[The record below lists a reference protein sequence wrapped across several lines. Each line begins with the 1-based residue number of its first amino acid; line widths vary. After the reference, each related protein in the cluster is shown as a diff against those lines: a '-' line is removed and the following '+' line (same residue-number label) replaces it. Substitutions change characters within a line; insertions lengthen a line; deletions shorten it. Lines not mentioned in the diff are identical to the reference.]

1 MTDNNLNKP
10 QWYGRL
16 AKVAVWAIGICVAT
30 VLILE
35 ALLSAPV
42 VTDAVNRIAGRY
54 IDGDISFGK
63 VSVSVLKRFPA
74 VTATLED
81 FCITYPA
88 ERFDN
93 EEKTGPRGELLYRG
107 NGDSA
112 DTLAR
117 FSHFSA
123 SIKVMPL
130 IFGKISIPEISLH
143 SPRIYA
149 HSYADG
155 KANWDIFRFGEDTKD
170 QEDTTAVLP
179 DITIEK
185 IELSDNANI
194 VYTDSRDTIFA
205 LIELKKAGFDG
216 RFSTG
221 RSSRNR
227 IGLSV
232 DSMFVAGRIASD
244 TLALGLDRLKIHEH
258 NDHMDV
264 EMNAKT
270 TIATNTFGRMSIP
283 IYMNGTLHFPK
294 DSVFAVGVHN
304 FNAEIAAVPFDGEA
318 DLRLHKDRAEIDG
331 RLTVTECHVDE
342 IISKF
347 VKNFIPEASKIK
359 TDAVIGIDASCKGEY
374 VFETGKLPVFSVDLI
389 MPKSTIR
396 HTGMGE
402 EAVIALDAYIANTRQ
417 GKLNINVNEVA
428 FSTEG
433 LTLEGYGGL
442 TDILSNDPS
451 LSIEGSISAS
461 LDTLTRFLPDTLDI
475 TANGSIAGEISG
487 TARMSDLSL
496 YTFSRSSLTG
506 NISSDNITVIMPGDS
521 LDVQIGKLRLDLQPE
536 HVTSRRDT
544 TQSFRLMGI
553 TGSIEKIDAGYKGN
567 LALKGDGITLTA
579 KNTATSADTS
589 LVQRLGGRFG
599 AKNLT
604 VTDASGTNIDLDD
617 TQNGFQMMPKRD
629 NPRIP
634 VLTLTSSN
642 KRITLA
648 TDVNR
653 AILTDASLE
662 ASATM
667 NTLERRQRTRTGR
680 DSLARRRPSDTP
692 EWMQEEDFRAQDI
705 DIRLDQSLAKYFR
718 EWDMRGDINVR
729 TGIIMTPY
737 FPLRNILRGME
748 LSFSNDRIGIDSL
761 KVMAGRSTVEAK
773 GELTGLRRALAG
785 RGSRP
790 SRSVLKLD
798 MDISTDGMDANEVLT
813 AYNAGTHFDPE
824 AAKDKMADASNSDF
838 LKMVISDTAAA
849 EEKAKLLVLPGNI
862 NADIQVNG
870 KDIIYSDLEISDL
883 NANLLMKERCVQITN
898 TMVTSNIG
906 DVSFEGFYATRT
918 KKDIKAGFNFEFNDI
933 TAEKA
938 IDLMPAVDTLMP
950 LLKSF
955 AGKLDCE
962 LAATASLDTN
972 MNILTPTINGILR
985 INGDDLT
992 ISDSELY
999 TSLAKKLK
1007 FSDRKTGRIDHMT
1020 VEGVIND
1027 NIIEVF
1033 PFVLSLD
1040 RYTLALSGKQNLDM
1054 SYRYHASLIKS
1065 PLIIRLGVD
1074 VYGQDFDNMKFKLCK
1089 PKYKNENVPAFTKV
1103 IDETKINLAQSIR
1116 NIFEKGVD
1124 AAIKE
1129 NERQDAIL
1137 EHRQEIGYVNAVDQE
1152 AEELSAEEQ
1161 KKLEEATAE
1170 SEATET
1176 GEDAPATI
1184 EETTENKQN
1193 NE

>member
-1 MTDNNLNKP
+1 MTDNNENRP
-10 QWYGRL
+10 GWYGRL
-16 AKVAVWAIGICVAT
+16 AKAVAWILGILIAA
-30 VLILE
+30 VLALE
-35 ALLSAPV
+35 VLLSTSMM
-42 VTDAVNRIAGRY
+42 TDTVNKIAGRY

-63 VSVSVLKRFPA
+63 VSVSILKRFPA

-81 FCITYPA
+81 FCITYPHD
-88 ERFDN
+88 RFDR
-93 EEKTGPRGELLYRG
+93 EEKSGPQGDLLYKG
-107 NGDSA
+107 NGQTA
-112 DTLAR
+112 DTLAA
-117 FSHFSA
+117 FSRFSA
-123 SIKVMPL
+123 SVKIMPL
-130 IFGKISIPEISLH
+130 LFGKIAVPAVSLH
-143 SPRIYA
+143 SPKIYA
-149 HSYADG
+149 HSYANG
-155 KANWDIFRFGEDTKD
+155 RANWDIFRLGDEPEE
-170 QEDTTAVLP
+170 QEDTTATSLP
-179 DITIEK
+179 DISLGR
-185 IELSDNANI
+185 IELTDDPYI

-205 LIELKKAGFDG
+205 LIELKQAGFHG

-221 RSSRNR
+221 KSSRNR

-232 DSMFVAGRIASD
+232 DSMFVAGRIAAD
-244 TLALGLDRLKIHEH
+244 TLALGLDRLRIHEH
-258 NDHMDV
+258 DDHMDV
-264 EMNAKT
+264 DLSAKT
-270 TIATNTFGRMSIP
+270 IVATYTFGRMSIP
-283 IYMNGTLHFPK
+283 IDMSGTLHFPK

-304 FNAEIAAVPFDGEA
+304 FKAEIAAVPFEGEA
-318 DLRLHKDRAEIDG
+318 DIRLNKDRASIDG
-331 RLTVTECHVDE
+331 RLSVTECHVDD
-342 IISKF
+342 ILKKF
-347 VKNFIPEASKIK
+347 VRNFIPEAAKIK
-359 TDAVIGIDASCKGEY
+359 TDAVIGIDATCKGDY
-374 VFETGKLPVFSVDLI
+374 VFATGKLPVFSVDMI
-389 MPKSTIR
+389 MPRSTIR

-402 EAVIALDAYIANTRQ
+402 EVTMALDAYVAHTRQ

-428 FSTEG
+428 VSTEG
-433 LTLEGYGGL
+433 LSLEGYGGI
-442 TDILSNDPS
+442 TDILSSDPS
-451 LSIEGSISAS
+451 ITIDGSIRAS
-461 LDTLTRFLPDTLDI
+461 LDTLTRFLPDTLNI
-475 TANGSIAGEISG
+475 TADGSIAGEISG

-506 NISSDNITVIMPGDS
+506 SLSSENITVSMPDDS
-521 LDVQIGKLRLDLQPE
+521 LNVVIGKLLMDLKPE
-536 HVTSRRDT
+536 DVTSRRDS

-553 TGSIEKIDAGYKGN
+553 TGSIDRIDAGYKGG

-579 KNTATSADTS
+579 KNSATTADTS
-589 LVQRLGGRFG
+589 QIQRLGGRFG

-604 VTDASGTNIDLDD
+604 MTDASGTDIDLDD
-617 TQNGFQMMPKRD
+617 TQNGFQMMPDRK

-648 TDVNR
+648 TDINR

-662 ASATM
+662 ARATM
-667 NTLERRQRTRTGR
+667 HTLERRPRTRITR
-680 DSLARRRPSDTP
+680 DSLARRRTAADTP

-718 EWDMRGDINVR
+718 EWDLNGGLEVR

-748 LSFSNDRIGIDSL
+748 ISFSNDRIAIDSM
-761 KVMAGRSTVEAK
+761 KVMAGKSAIEAK

-785 RGSRP
+785 RGGRP

-798 MDISTDGMDANEVLT
+798 LDISTDGMDANEVLT

-849 EEKAKLLVLPGNI
+849 EEKAKLFVLPGNV

-883 NANLLMKERCVQITN
+883 NANLLMKERCVQINN
-898 TMVTSNIG
+898 TMATSNIG
-906 DVSFEGFYATRT
+906 NASFEGFYATRS
-918 KKDIKAGFNFEFNDI
+918 KKDIKAGFNFEFKDI

-955 AGKLDCE
+955 AGQLDCE
-962 LAATASLDTN
+962 FAATASLDTN
-972 MNILTPTINGILR
+972 MNVLTPTINGILR
-985 INGDDLT
+985 ITGDDLT
-992 ISDSELY
+992 ISDNELF

-1007 FSDRKTGRIDHMT
+1007 FSDRQTGRINHMT
-1020 VEGVIND
+1020 VEGVIKD
-1027 NIIEVF
+1027 NVIEVF

-1054 SYRYHASLIKS
+1054 SYRYHASLIRS
-1065 PLIIRLGVD
+1065 PLIIKLGVD
-1074 VYGQDFDNMKFKLCK
+1074 VYGEDFDNMKFKLCK
-1089 PKYKNENVPAFTKV
+1089 PKYKNENVPVFTTV
-1103 IDETKINLAQSIR
+1103 IDETKINLARSIR

-1124 AAIKE
+1124 AAVRE

-1152 AEELSAEEQ
+1152 TEELSAEEQ
-1161 KKLEEATAE
+1161 KELEEATAE
-1170 SEATET
+1170 PEAAEA
-1176 GEDAPATI
+1176 GETI
-1184 EETTENKQN
+1184 EKETTENTQD